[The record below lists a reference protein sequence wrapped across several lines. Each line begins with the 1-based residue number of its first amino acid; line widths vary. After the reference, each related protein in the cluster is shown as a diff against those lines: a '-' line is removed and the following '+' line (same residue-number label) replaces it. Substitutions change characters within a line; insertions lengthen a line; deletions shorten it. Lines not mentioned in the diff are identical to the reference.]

1 MGILQNA
8 LMRQT
13 LPGALAAINNK
24 TGRICILHKRNQGK
38 LYTSMMRMLTYRA
51 MGTCRQVLG
60 IFLLL
65 AATGCFCASALG
77 QTQKSRTEYDL
88 IENLSDQWLVYDN
101 VYQSYV
107 PYLHDRYPMQYTLN
121 LVIDPAK
128 YRSYRILLQAEQ
140 PCYLFVQSKLVRL
153 IGPQE
158 SVSLDLDSIQNLTKS
173 QSLLFTLYNAE
184 GHQAAPLAQVVF
196 PHMQHVQVATATVKD
211 ELQAKLRSKNSFTN
225 FLILAAVFVL
235 GLYAFLW
242 NYHPKAF
249 SQYFNLRFMI
259 PGALREDVPLI
270 NKPLSGSS
278 LLFVLAHS
286 FLLSLFY
293 ITVQQSSD
301 RLFANVLVVDATDQF
316 WPIAQYFL
324 IMSGLIFALLLG
336 KYLLIQAVGS
346 VFKLSGVIHVH
357 FYEYL
362 LFSRVFYTVVVFL
375 QFALFLVAPVWV
387 SVIAEVIIWV
397 VLLFNIVRIVIINSV
412 LSRLTSAKNLYLFSY
427 LCTTEL
433 IPLLIGIKILIK

>member
-1 MGILQNA
+1 
-8 LMRQT
+8 
-13 LPGALAAINNK
+13 
-24 TGRICILHKRNQGK
+24 
-38 LYTSMMRMLTYRA
+38 
-51 MGTCRQVLG
+51 MGTWTRILG
-60 IFLLL
+60 VILLL
-65 AATGCFCASALG
+65 ALSSSFCTSAAG
-77 QTQKSRTEYDL
+77 QTQKARTEFDL

-107 PYLHDRYPMQYTLN
+107 PYLQDRYPVQYTLN
-121 LVIDPAK
+121 LVLDPAK
-128 YRSYRILLQAEQ
+128 YRSYRLLLEAEQ

-153 IGPQE
+153 IGAQE
-158 SVSLDLDSIQNLTKS
+158 RVSLDLDSIQNLAKS
-173 QSLLFTLYNAE
+173 QTLLLTLYNPE
-184 GHQAAPLAQVVF
+184 GHAVAPLAQVVF
-196 PHMQHVQVATATVKD
+196 PHVQHVQVATVTAKD
-211 ELQAKLRSKNSFTN
+211 ELEAKLRTKNTFTN
-225 FLILAAVFVL
+225 FLIVAAVFVL

-249 SQYFNLRFMI
+249 SQYFNLRFMV

-301 RLFANVLVVDATDQF
+301 KLFANILVVDATGQF
-316 WPIAQYFL
+316 WPVVQYFL
-324 IMSGLIFALLLG
+324 MMSGLIFALLLG

-346 VFKLSGVIHVH
+346 VFKLSGVTHVH

-387 SVIAEVIIWV
+387 SVIAEVVIWI

>member
-1 MGILQNA
+1 MDTWRRIL
-8 LMRQT
+8 
-13 LPGALAAINNK
+13 G
-24 TGRICILHKRNQGK
+24 
-38 LYTSMMRMLTYRA
+38 
-51 MGTCRQVLG
+51 V
-60 IFLLL
+60 FLLL
-65 AATGCFCASALG
+65 TVSSSFCTSTAG
-77 QTQKSRTEYDL
+77 QTQKARTEFDL

-107 PYLHDRYPMQYTLN
+107 PYLQDRYPVQYTLN
-121 LVIDPAK
+121 LVLDPAK
-128 YRSYRILLQAEQ
+128 YRSYRLLLEAEQ

-153 IGPQE
+153 IGAQE
-158 SVSLDLDSIQNLTKS
+158 RVSLDLDSIQNLAKS
-173 QSLLFTLYNAE
+173 QTLLLTLYSPK
-184 GHQAAPLAQVVF
+184 GHAVAPLAQVVF
-196 PHMQHVQVATATVKD
+196 PHVQHVQVATAIIKD
-211 ELQAKLRSKNSFTN
+211 ELEAKLRTKNTFTN

-249 SQYFNLRFMI
+249 SQYFNLRFMV

-293 ITVQQSSD
+293 ITVQQSSNK
-301 RLFANVLVVDATDQF
+301 LFANVLAIEITGQF
-316 WPIAQYFL
+316 WPVVQYFL
-324 IMSGLIFALLLG
+324 MMSGLIFVLLLG

-346 VFKLSGVIHVH
+346 VFKLSGVTHVH

-387 SVIAEVIIWV
+387 SVIAEVVIWI

-412 LSRLTSAKNLYLFSY
+412 LGRLTSAKNLYLFSY

>member
-1 MGILQNA
+1 
-8 LMRQT
+8 
-13 LPGALAAINNK
+13 
-24 TGRICILHKRNQGK
+24 
-38 LYTSMMRMLTYRA
+38 
-51 MGTCRQVLG
+51 MGTWTRILG
-60 IFLLL
+60 VILLL
-65 AATGCFCASALG
+65 ALSSSFCTSAAG
-77 QTQKSRTEYDL
+77 QTQKARTEFDL

-107 PYLHDRYPMQYTLN
+107 PYLQDRYPVQYTLN
-121 LVIDPAK
+121 LVLDPAK
-128 YRSYRILLQAEQ
+128 YRSYRLLLEAEQ

-153 IGPQE
+153 IGAQE
-158 SVSLDLDSIQNLTKS
+158 RVSLDLDSIQNLAKS
-173 QSLLFTLYNAE
+173 QTLLLTLYNPE
-184 GHQAAPLAQVVF
+184 GHAVAPLAQVVF
-196 PHMQHVQVATATVKD
+196 PHVQHVQVATVTAKD
-211 ELQAKLRSKNSFTN
+211 ELEAKLRTKNTFTN
-225 FLILAAVFVL
+225 FLIVAAVFVL

-249 SQYFNLRFMI
+249 SQYFNLRFMV

-270 NKPLSGSS
+270 NKPLSGGS

-301 RLFANVLVVDATDQF
+301 KLFANILVVDATGQF
-316 WPIAQYFL
+316 WPVVQYFL
-324 IMSGLIFALLLG
+324 MMSGLIFALLLG

-346 VFKLSGVIHVH
+346 VFKLSGVTHVH

-387 SVIAEVIIWV
+387 SVIAEVVIWI

>member
-1 MGILQNA
+1 MI
-8 LMRQT
+8 
-13 LPGALAAINNK
+13 
-24 TGRICILHKRNQGK
+24 
-38 LYTSMMRMLTYRA
+38 RMLTYGARV
-51 MGTCRQVLG
+51 TYRKVLSV
-60 IFLLL
+60 FLLL
-65 AATGCFCASALG
+65 VANGFFCSSATG
-77 QTQKSRTEYDL
+77 QTQKAPTQYDL

-107 PYLHDRYPMQYTLN
+107 PYLHDRYPVQYTLN
-121 LVIDPAK
+121 LVLDPAK
-128 YRSYRILLQAEQ
+128 YRSYRIMLQVEQ

-153 IGPQE
+153 IQPQE
-158 SVSLDLDSIQNLTKS
+158 SVSLDLDSIQNLAKS
-173 QSLLFTLYNAE
+173 QSLLFTLYNAR
-184 GHQAAPLAQVVF
+184 GHAAAPLAQVVF
-196 PHMQHVQVATATVKD
+196 PHVQHVQVAAATVKD
-211 ELQAKLRSKNSFTN
+211 ELQAKLRNKNSFTN

-249 SQYFNLRFMI
+249 YQYFNLRFMV
-259 PGALREDVPLI
+259 PGSLREDVPLI

-301 RLFANVLVVDATDQF
+301 KLFANVLVVDATDQF
-316 WPIAQYFL
+316 WPIVQYFMM
-324 IMSGLIFALLLG
+324 MSGLIFALLLG

-346 VFKLSGVIHVH
+346 VFKLSGVTHVH